1 MKKLDKIILFSVF
14 FLLVAIIVLMVVMLV
29 QKGRIYLGRNIV
41 YENVVEEK
49 KLISENIVFLGDSIT
64 EFYDLDKYYDDYYH
78 VQSGHSGDKTYQILD
93 NMYERVYRYNPSKV
107 FIMLGINNLVYDGAS
122 AEEVTNDIKEICEK
136 IKDRNKYTEIYIESI
151 SPYSNVWKN
160 EHDNN
165 ARSAEEVNPK
175 VVEANKILKKYA
187 KDNNYTYID
196 IYDELANEE
205 GIFDSKYTDDG
216 LHPNDEGYKHITEK
230 LTKYMK

>member
-1 MKKLDKIILFSVF
+1 MRKLDKIVLFAV
-14 FLLVAIIVLMVVMLV
+14 FLLLVGIIVLMSIMFV
-29 QKGRIYLGRNIV
+29 QKGRISFGKIIV
-41 YENVVEEK
+41 KENVVEENK
-49 KLISENIVFLGDSIT
+49 IVSENIVFLGDSIT

-136 IKDRNKYTEIYIESI
+136 IKERNPYTEIYIESI
-151 SPYSNVWKN
+151 SPYSNKWKD
-160 EHDNN
+160 EHDGN
-165 ARSAEEVNPK
+165 AHDANEVNDK
-175 VVEANKILKKYA
+175 VREANKILKKYA
-187 KDNNYTYID
+187 KEKNYTYID
-196 IYDELANEE
+196 IYSVMVDNE
-205 GIFDSKYTDDG
+205 GSFDLKYTDDG
-216 LHPNDEGYKHITEK
+216 LHPNDECYKVITEK